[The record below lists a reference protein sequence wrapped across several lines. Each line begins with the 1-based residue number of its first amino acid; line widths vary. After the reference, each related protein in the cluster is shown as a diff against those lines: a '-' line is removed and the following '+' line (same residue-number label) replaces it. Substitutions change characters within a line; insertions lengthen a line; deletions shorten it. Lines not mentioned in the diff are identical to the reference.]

1 MNKTYA
7 ILYLLIGLLISSCT
21 KDEAILTATISGYVT
36 EYTNANTP
44 IAGAS
49 VTIDTKGITKTT
61 GSDGRYEITA
71 IEPGTYTVQV
81 SANGYQTTTKQ
92 ITVYAGETRTL
103 DFQLSPA
110 GQSVEIAPQMLS
122 FGPSTN
128 KLTFSIKNKENSS
141 LQYSITNYPSYIS
154 VSPAAGSVSA
164 KGVQTITVEVNR
176 DAITSD
182 QTCQLLIN
190 IGNDS
195 HPVNISINSQEV
207 AQKVVVS
214 PAVLDFGSNYNELQ
228 FTVKNIGTAGDLTWN
243 ISDPM
248 EPSIK
253 VSPSSGTT
261 AMGNSTQ
268 VSVKL
273 DRSQLATDL
282 QTFLN
287 VNIPG
292 GSVSVQI
299 AAQKKDGESGDGNTP
314 SGDIAVKANLL
325 AYYTFDD
332 ETMNDSYDYEMHGLL
347 YNNPSFTD
355 NTPNGNGKALFLN
368 AVKEQYAN
376 IPYMPFANRTALS
389 ISFWIKD
396 LGNGIVFT
404 SGDDYIYGPALV
416 ALETGVFQ
424 FIGTS
429 SSSGRNELDFSY
441 KTKALQDGNWHMVC
455 ITMNS
460 NGYVDLY
467 IDGVKADTGK
477 IDTYGSFRG
486 NSIKFGGGVS
496 SMYLD
501 NIRFYGNNLTAEEVK
516 EIYYSEK

>member
-228 FTVKNIGTAGDLTWN
+228 FTIKNIGTAGDLTWN

-253 VSPSSGTT
+253 VSPSNGTT

-273 DRSQLATDL
+273 DRSQLAADL

-287 VNIPG
+287 VNVPG
-292 GSVSVQI
+292 GSVSVQV
-299 AAQKKDGESGDGNTP
+299 AAQKKAGESGDGNTP

-332 ETMNDSYDYEMHGLL
+332 ETMNDSYDYEMHGQL
-347 YNNPSFTD
+347 YNSPSFTD

-368 AVKEQYAN
+368 AVKGQYAN

-389 ISFWIKD
+389 ISFWVKD
-396 LGNGIVFT
+396 FGNGTLFNSY
-404 SGDDYIYGPALV
+404 SGDVTYGPALI
-416 ALETGVFQ
+416 AKEGGNLQ
-424 FIGTS
+424 FLGGYYFGNTEI
-429 SSSGRNELDFSY
+429 DFSY
-441 KTKALQDGNWHMVC
+441 KFKALQDGQWHMIC
-455 ITMNS
+455 STMSS
-460 NGYVDLY
+460 NGTVNLY
-467 IDGVKADTGK
+467 IDGIKADTGHSAY
-477 IDTYGSFRG
+477 TNFEG
-486 NSIKFGGGVS
+486 NSIKFGGDLS
-496 SMYLD
+496 SMYID
-501 NIRFYGNNLTAEEVK
+501 NIRFYGIDLTLEEVR
-516 EIYYSEK
+516 EIYNSEK

>member
-61 GSDGRYEITA
+61 GSDGRYEIA
-71 IEPGTYTVQV
+71 SIEPGTYTVQV

-92 ITVYAGETRTL
+92 ITVYAGEARTL
-103 DFQLSPA
+103 DFQLSPS
-110 GQSVEIAPQMLS
+110 GQSVEISPQMLS

-128 KLTFSIKNKENSS
+128 KLTFSIKNKGNSS

-164 KGVQTITVEVNR
+164 KGVQTINVEVNR
-176 DAITSD
+176 DAITTD
-182 QTCQLLIN
+182 QTCQLLVN

-228 FTVKNIGTAGDLTWN
+228 FTIKNIGTAGDLSWN

-248 EPSIK
+248 ERSIK

-268 VSVKL
+268 ISVKL
-273 DRSQLATDL
+273 DRSQLAADL

-287 VNIPG
+287 VNVPG

-299 AAQKKDGESGDGNTP
+299 SAQKKAGDSGDGNT
-314 SGDIAVKANLL
+314 SNGDIAVKANLL

-332 ETMNDSYDYEMHGLL
+332 ETMNDSYDYEMHGQL
-347 YNNPSFTD
+347 YNGPTFTE

-368 AVKEQYAN
+368 AVKEQYAI
-376 IPYMPFANRTALS
+376 IPYKPFYGRSAYS
-389 ISFWIKD
+389 ISLWIKD
-396 LGNGIVFT
+396 FGNGDIFGSESIDGNLIGPGLQALE
-404 SGDDYIYGPALV
+404 SGSFRFLGGIYGSHIV
-416 ALETGVFQ
+416 
-424 FIGTS
+424 
-429 SSSGRNELDFSY
+429 DFSY
-441 KTKALQDGNWHMVC
+441 KHKTLQDGMWHMLC
-455 ITMNS
+455 ITKNS
-460 NGYVDLY
+460 SNNVDLY
-467 IDGVKADTGK
+467 VDGMKVDTGYLRYDETEG
-477 IDTYGSFRG
+477 INIR
-486 NSIKFGGGVS
+486 FGGIS

-501 NIRFYGNNLTAEEVK
+501 NIRFYGNNLTSEEIK
-516 EIYYSEK
+516 EIYNSEK

>member
-228 FTVKNIGTAGDLTWN
+228 FTIKNIGTAGDLTWN

-253 VSPSSGTT
+253 VSPSNGTT

-273 DRSQLATDL
+273 DRSQLAADL

-287 VNIPG
+287 VNVPG
-292 GSVSVQI
+292 GSVSVQV
-299 AAQKKDGESGDGNTP
+299 AAQKKAGESGDGNTP
-314 SGDIAVKANLL
+314 SGDITVKANLL

-332 ETMNDSYDYEMHGLL
+332 ETMNDSYDYEMHGQL
-347 YNNPSFTD
+347 YNSPSFTD

-368 AVKEQYAN
+368 AVKEQYAV
-376 IPYMPFANRTALS
+376 IPYKPFYGRSAYS

-396 LGNGIVFT
+396 FGNGDIFG
-404 SGDDYIYGPALV
+404 SENSKGLLIGPGLK
-416 ALETGVFQ
+416 ALETGNFRFQ
-424 FIGTS
+424 CGVYL
-429 SSSGRNELDFSY
+429 NYYVDFNY
-441 KTKALQDGNWHMVC
+441 KHRTLQDGKWHMIC
-455 ITMNS
+455 ITKNS
-460 NGYVDLY
+460 SNNADLYVDG
-467 IDGVKADTGK
+467 IKVDTGYQ
-477 IDTYGSFRG
+477 TYASADGL
-486 NSIKFGGGVS
+486 NIKFGGIS

-501 NIRFYGNNLTAEEVK
+501 NIRFYGTDLTSEEIK
-516 EIYYSEK
+516 EIYNSEK

>member
-7 ILYLLIGLLISSCT
+7 ILYLLIGLVISGCT

-61 GSDGRYEITA
+61 GSDGRYEITT

-164 KGVQTITVEVNR
+164 KGVQTISVEVNR

-228 FTVKNIGTAGDLTWN
+228 FTIKNIGTAGDLTWN

-253 VSPSSGTT
+253 VSPSGGTT

-273 DRSQLATDL
+273 DRSQLATNL

-287 VNIPG
+287 VNVPG

-299 AAQKKDGESGDGNTP
+299 AAQKKAGESGDGNTP

-332 ETMNDSYDYEMHGLL
+332 ETMNDSYDYEMHGVL
-347 YNNPSFTD
+347 Y
-355 NTPNGNGKALFLN
+355 
-368 AVKEQYAN
+368 
-376 IPYMPFANRTALS
+376 
-389 ISFWIKD
+389 
-396 LGNGIVFT
+396 
-404 SGDDYIYGPALV
+404 
-416 ALETGVFQ
+416 
-424 FIGTS
+424 
-429 SSSGRNELDFSY
+429 
-441 KTKALQDGNWHMVC
+441 
-455 ITMNS
+455 
-460 NGYVDLY
+460 
-467 IDGVKADTGK
+467 
-477 IDTYGSFRG
+477 
-486 NSIKFGGGVS
+486 
-496 SMYLD
+496 
-501 NIRFYGNNLTAEEVK
+501 
-516 EIYYSEK
+516 

>member
-21 KDEAILTATISGYVT
+21 KDEAILTATINGYVT
-36 EYTNANTP
+36 EYTNANKP

-49 VTIDTKGITKTT
+49 VTVNTLGITKTT
-61 GSDGRYEITA
+61 SGDGRYELTD
-71 IEPGTYTVQV
+71 IEPGTYSLQV
-81 SANGYQTTTKQ
+81 SANGYQTATKQ
-92 ITVYAGETRTL
+92 ITVYAGENRTL

-128 KLTFSIKNKENSS
+128 KLTFSIKNQDNAT

-164 KGVQTITVEVNR
+164 KGVQTITVEVKR
-176 DAITSD
+176 DAITTD

-214 PAVLDFGSNYNELQ
+214 PAVLDFGTNYNELQ
-228 FTVKNIGTAGDLTWN
+228 FTIKNIGTAGDLTWN

-253 VSPSSGTT
+253 VTPSNGTT

-273 DRSQLATDL
+273 DRSQLAADL

-287 VNIPG
+287 VNVPG
-292 GSVSVQI
+292 GSVSVQVT
-299 AAQKKDGESGDGNTP
+299 AQKKASDSGDGNNP
-314 SGDIAVKANLL
+314 SEDIAVKANLL
-325 AYYTFDD
+325 AYYTFND
-332 ETMNDSYDYEMHGLL
+332 ETMNDSYDYEMHGQL
-347 YNNPSFTD
+347 YNSPSFTD

-368 AVKEQYAN
+368 AIKGQYAM
-376 IPYMPFANRTALS
+376 IPYKPFYGRSAYS

-396 LGNGIVFT
+396 FGNGDIFGSENSEGT
-404 SGDDYIYGPALV
+404 LIGPGLQ
-416 ALETGVFQ
+416 ALENGCFRFLGGVYASH
-424 FIGTS
+424 IV
-429 SSSGRNELDFSY
+429 DFSY
-441 KTKALQDGNWHMVC
+441 QHRTLQDGKWHMVC
-455 ITMNS
+455 ITKNS
-460 NGYVDLY
+460 SNNVDLY
-467 IDGVKADTGK
+467 VDGIKVDTGYLK
-477 IDTYGSFRG
+477 YAETEGL
-486 NSIKFGGGVS
+486 NIKFGGIS

-501 NIRFYGNNLTAEEVK
+501 NIRFYGSNLTSEEIK
-516 EIYYSEK
+516 EIYNSEK